1 MMSTILSFA
10 VNLIF
15 YSIATWFIYLILDK
29 KYLKR
34 IDELDDNIS
43 KLNAQESI
51 LILALINKSAIK
63 IELTDDGK
71 RKFSFLGGNI
81 KINETHIIG
90 DKSLFDG
97 DK

>member
-1 MMSTILSFA
+1 MVSGILLIVANLTTYA
-10 VNLIF
+10 VGI
-15 YSIATWFIYLILDK
+15 WCIYLILDK

-34 IDELDDNIS
+34 IDELD
-43 KLNAQESI
+43 KKVAI
-51 LILALINKSAIK
+51 LILALINKSAVQ

-90 DKSLFDG
+90 DKSLFDN
-97 DK
+97 K

>member
-1 MMSTILSFA
+1 MISTILSFA

-34 IDELDDNIS
+34 IDELD
-43 KLNAQESI
+43 KKVAI
-51 LILALINKSAIK
+51 LILALINKSAVQ

-90 DKSLFDG
+90 DKSLFDN
-97 DK
+97 K